1 MNEVPFGIIRAISDS
16 MSEEDDAV
24 EYAVFSKSAAKKSID
39 IIIDFVKNS

>member
-1 MNEVPFGIIRAISDS
+1 MNSVPFGIIRAISDS

-39 IIIDFVKNS
+39 IIIEIVKNS